1 MGEQLIRPYQ
11 ISIWED
17 RLVESDGESYYEEV
31 KIAEIGSDTMTSQ
44 NRVYSPVFKINT
56 NGEKTLTFSLK
67 YKYYD
72 ETVGDFVVNPFE
84 KFLVNERKVKLFY
97 KDEWHDF
104 VIKEK
109 EEESEEYTFSYTC
122 TDLFVQELSK
132 NGYGIT
138 FNTDLGNNQGTI
150 IELAEKTLEDTDWV
164 VDRVNSDL
172 LQQKIVEPIY
182 ECTVSGTFDALN
194 TDTNE
199 TVTIENEET
208 IYVFYSYIANREIV
222 DVQFLRAADREKWSY
237 DNNNAIIGTNYR
249 FPENI
254 SYDNLD
260 EPMAINYGSAAINIG
275 LINTESQG
283 YRLVY
288 NNLTTYDP
296 VMGRTVNTYRFT
308 YDDGLIQDIYNYS
321 DSHYGTSAILQNYV
335 TNGSNF
341 TTYNGTGITGWSEAV
356 DTNADRY
363 LDLGVTTFPELTSA
377 SALAQISEL
386 KQIKG
391 FLELETP
398 ANIENEGKYQYPFF
412 NSGIVDNAAFVG
424 GIAGGDEFL
433 LRVRYQWA
441 STKHGT
447 LNNPQ
452 TSNVR
457 AVVAG
462 YTLEPKTLAD
472 GSKVS
477 VKKINDKKIYIDF
490 DGDFQNG
497 NVIIN
502 TGKFNSNHDTY
513 LINGVVQT
521 PSDKYVYKETDD
533 DTEYIWSV
541 KDNSFKPKTN
551 RNFTNYYYTTAI
563 AKNSIS
569 QAKLADPTNRIG
581 LFIYKTNNNDQYT
594 YIEDI
599 EITKY
604 YEDANGNPI
613 FVGSA
618 PEAKTETVNNF
629 YLKPEDGM
637 TAESVE
643 LYSSL
648 NALASSLNINP
659 EKIELIKNEQCEK
672 ILSIEASKS
681 NCFNILQDLCETFEC
696 WLKINVEHDSIGR
709 IKLDKYHKPIK
720 KVCFKEYVG
729 KDNFAG
735 FKYGINLNSI
745 NRSIDSNE
753 FVTKLIVGQ
762 PASDYTTSGTLNIG
776 EARSNPSGESYIL
789 NFNYYLNQGLIKDK
803 VAFNEDLNNFNKALK
818 EKNVLIQN
826 LTDEYILASAALEHA
841 KANRNIYAESAEAAS
856 EKYAK
861 ALNDFETIVGQ
872 SYNDFMA
879 TNPDV
884 EQLEKNTA
892 LRKAIDDIY
901 AAAVQVNNY
910 RGLLTNINEEYN
922 NLNIKCNGVPS
933 YGVTVTTF
941 KSMTPGLPD
950 STKLVLSD
958 YIEGFKCNFR
968 SSTSPELNTDWESE
982 VNDKDFTEDIL
993 YDEIVIVA
1001 IPNNY
1006 ELEYAVNG
1014 EPHTKPLTNALVF
1027 EITRDDEGLTK
1038 SFRLVPTKD
1047 YENQFLGLKQQIDNA
1062 LAEKAEIE
1070 KEFYTKYSRFIQ
1082 EGTWESTDYIDNE
1095 LYYMDALQV
1104 SNASAQPKVSYTI
1117 NVMEIGELEG
1127 YENYNFDVGDRTYI
1141 EDTDFFG
1148 WETFRENGVI
1158 ADTPVKEIVV
1168 VTEVEWH
1175 LDEPET
1181 NVITVQN
1188 YKTQF
1193 EDLFQRISATVQSV
1207 EYNQASYAR
1216 AASILDANGHIN
1228 PSLLVGSLNAIAG
1241 NSFNLAAN
1249 GVLKVTDEGI
1259 IVRNLT
1265 NPGNLL
1271 IIKSRGIESSQDG
1284 GMTWQNL
1291 VSPQGVNTDRLT
1303 SGSIDTQNITI
1314 MDGESPSF
1322 RWDSNGISAY
1332 GFTESAPGRRLRST
1346 TDNKKI
1352 DLNTYVRY
1360 DKYGLYGVQN
1370 GEDYVATSLEDI
1382 KEKASFGLTWDGFFI
1397 KNKYRDGYV
1406 SISSTDDFQV
1416 VANGTERIKIGKFND
1431 NDKYGIR
1438 IKNDEGAT
1446 VFETDDNGDISMAG
1460 IIRAA
1465 GGEIG
1470 GFTIGQNNLH
1480 NGEFGRPGSVFLS
1493 TGYNSSIPIADATGT
1508 RDWAIAVGHT
1518 FGVDTDGRL
1527 YAMAANIHGNIYAE
1541 NGYFSGRIDATSGT
1555 FMNELRVGGGEKYIV
1570 LQGYP
1575 ERSDSLIAS
1584 SDYINN
1590 PTAGWA
1596 ISGYGDA
1603 IFNNVSVRGA
1613 IKTAVFE
1620 YNEIEAVGGAF
1631 LFRPSTTIKGARI
1644 RNNNIVLT
1652 LEKPNL
1658 FQVDEWVKL
1667 SNVNTASS
1675 DMGTILNDGGLTH
1688 VYKVISAN
1696 GKEVTLEGAAADFIA
1711 GDEPD
1716 ATYDSWGEVK
1726 YGYRPFTPGEDSNP
1740 EGPIAFN
1747 PEAWGLYELVNNEYV
1762 LTEDI
1767 EAIDGKIYY
1776 EQFYPDYT
1784 TVHFSELYSQED
1796 AAEYENLQNYVD
1808 LDITLGAPK
1817 YEVYFNDRG
1826 YIKNMNLEIRNTGV
1840 ETTDIIYDEI
1850 KTSFEDTST
1859 GEVWYYTIEK
1869 YIGNLA
1875 LFSLELKNTGEN
1887 FLVAQISEIYKAT
1900 PESAGVPDSYT
1911 RIYSDLNGEI
1921 PFVLKPLQ
1929 AQDTVDSLE
1938 GGSLISFGYHNS
1950 SDRYEDGIHN
1960 YGIGINS
1967 SDNYVNLPQR
1977 AISLFESEIHPND
1990 SVKVTY
1996 NYRGILGTLPPLSN
2010 KQVGVVYPAYMEG
2023 KQGIYTDNMY
2033 IGNAEKYIAFYK
2045 YTELNPDTQE
2055 LEEKANLRVVADQFI
2070 VSADDSDL
2078 VDIVNNSVYET
2089 AIEYCLSASTLTNTH
2104 ATVWMNI
2111 MPSTTEQAPYLWQ
2124 RTKITYNNGAIKYLP
2139 DDGGI
2144 GDGFYVE
2151 TSEGGAPGEDAITLS
2166 IQSSNGDIF
2175 RTNSDTSVLTVTI
2188 FKGATE
2194 ITSQNQLDS
2203 IYGQGQV
2210 SLQWSWKDINDNDF
2224 VLVPSSLLED
2234 DGFTFNIDGT
2244 MIILNK
2250 IFQCEL
2256 IYNEG
2261 D

>member
-56 NGEKTLTFSLK
+56 NGEKTLTFSLR

-172 LQQKIVEPIY
+172 LRQKIVEPIY
-182 ECTVSGTFDALN
+182 ECKVNGSFEALD
-194 TDTNE
+194 TETNE
-199 TVTIENEET
+199 TVTIENDEI
-208 IYVFYSYIANREIV
+208 IYVFYSYIANKEVV

-254 SYDNLD
+254 SYDNLN
-260 EPMAINYGSAAINIG
+260 EPMVINYGSAAINIG

-288 NNLTTYDP
+288 NNLSTYDP
-296 VMGRTVNTYRFT
+296 VMGRTVNIYRYN
-308 YDDGLIQDIYNYS
+308 YDDGYTQDIYNYT
-321 DSHYGTSAILQNYV
+321 DTHYGTSAILQNYV

-356 DTNADRY
+356 DTNTDRY
-363 LDLGVTTFPELTSA
+363 LSLGITTYPELTGA
-377 SALAQISEL
+377 AALAQISEL

-398 ANIENEGKYQYPFF
+398 ANDPDSKEKYQYPFF

-424 GIAGGDEFL
+424 GIRGGDKFL

-441 STKHGT
+441 PTKHGT

-462 YTLEPKTLAD
+462 YTLESKTLAD

-497 NVIIN
+497 NDIKN
-502 TGKFNSNHDTY
+502 TGKFNSNHSNY
-513 LINGVVQT
+513 LIDGVIQT
-521 PSDKYVYKETDD
+521 PSDKYVYKEADD
-533 DTEYIWSV
+533 DTEYVWSI
-541 KDNSFKPKTN
+541 KDNSFKPKTDE
-551 RNFTNYYYTTAI
+551 NFTNYYYTTAT
-563 AKNSIS
+563 ATQSIS

-581 LFIYKTNNNDQYT
+581 LFIYQTNDSDQYT

-618 PEAKTETVNNF
+618 PEAKTEVINNF
-629 YLKPEDGM
+629 YLKPEDGA
-637 TAESVE
+637 TSETVE

-648 NALASSLNINP
+648 ESLAKNLNIDVD
-659 EKIELIKNEQCEK
+659 KIELVKNEQYEK

-696 WLKINVEHDSIGR
+696 WLKINVAHDSIGR

-803 VAFNEDLNNFNKALK
+803 AAFNEDLNNFNKALK
-818 EKNVLIQN
+818 EKNILIQN
-826 LTDEYILASAALEHA
+826 LTDKYILASAALEHA

-861 ALNDFETIVGQ
+861 ALSDFETIVGQ

-910 RGLLTNINEEYN
+910 QGLLTNINKEYN
-922 NLNIKCNGVPS
+922 DLNIECNGVPS

-941 KSMTPGLPD
+941 KSTTEGLPD
-950 STKLVLSD
+950 STRLVLSD
-958 YIEGFKCNFR
+958 YIEGFKCIFSGPDEL
-968 SSTSPELNTDWESE
+968 SSSWESE
-982 VNDKDFTEDIL
+982 VNDKDFSEDIL
-993 YDEIVIVA
+993 YDKIIITA
-1001 IPNNY
+1001 IPTNY
-1006 ELEYAVNG
+1006 ELEYSING
-1014 EPHTKPLTNALVF
+1014 QSFTKALEGRMVF
-1027 EITRDDEGLTK
+1027 DITSEGEGWTRG
-1038 SFRLVPTKD
+1038 FRLVPTQD
-1047 YENQFLGLKQQIDNA
+1047 YEKEFIGLKQQIDIA
-1062 LAEKAEIE
+1062 LEEKSKIE

-1127 YENYNFDVGDRTYI
+1127 YENYNFNVGDRTYI

-1148 WETFRENGVI
+1148 WEYFEENGVD
-1158 ADTPVKEIVV
+1158 ASTPVKETVV

-1291 VSPQGVNTDRLT
+1291 VSPQGINTEKLT

-1322 RWDSNGISAY
+1322 RWDANGISAY
-1332 GFTESAPGRRLRST
+1332 GFTESASGRRLRST
-1346 TDNKKI
+1346 TDTKKI

-1370 GEDYVATSLEDI
+1370 GEDYVATSLDDI

-1431 NDKYGIR
+1431 NNKYGIR

-1460 IIRAA
+1460 TIRAA

-1470 GFTIGQNNLH
+1470 GFIITDNALSSGIIGDANSVLVS
-1480 NGEFGRPGSVFLS
+1480 PGYR
-1493 TGYNSSIPIADATGT
+1493 TSIPIAGSTGA
-1508 RDWAIAVGHT
+1508 RNWAFVASHN
-1518 FGVDTDGRL
+1518 FGVDTEGHL
-1527 YAMAANIHGNIYAE
+1527 YATAANIRGNIYAE
-1541 NGYFSGRIDATSGT
+1541 NGYFSGHIDATSGT

-1570 LQGYP
+1570 LQGYAD
-1575 ERSDSLIAS
+1575 RTDSLIAS

-1590 PTAGWA
+1590 PSAGWA

-1644 RNNNIVLT
+1644 RNNDIVLT

-1667 SNVNTASS
+1667 SNINSESS
-1675 DMGTILNDGGLTH
+1675 AGAILNDGGLTH
-1688 VYKVISAN
+1688 VYKIINQN
-1696 GKEVTLEGAAADFIA
+1696 GKEVTLEGAAKDFVTSESIESY
-1711 GDEPD
+1711 DE
-1716 ATYDSWGEVK
+1716 WGSIG
-1726 YGYRPFTPGEDSNP
+1726 YGYKPTSLIGEETNP
-1740 EGPIAFN
+1740 RDAE
-1747 PEAWGLYELVNNEYV
+1747 LYEFVNEEYI
-1762 LTEDI
+1762 LTQDTTIDSEKTYYQQYYPSYSTITFGDPLNFI
-1767 EAIDGKIYY
+1767 ELTIYDETSGKYR
-1776 EQFYPDYT
+1776 P
-1784 TVHFSELYSQED
+1784 
-1796 AAEYENLQNYVD
+1796 LQLN
-1808 LDITLGAPK
+1808 APR
-1817 YEVYFNDRG
+1817 YEVYFNDHS
-1826 YIKNMNLEIRNTGV
+1826 YIKNLNFDLRNTSSGSV
-1840 ETTDIIYDEI
+1840 EVTFNQIQTSYTNDI
-1850 KTSFEDTST
+1850 T
-1859 GEVWYYTIEK
+1859 GETWEYTIEK
-1869 YIGNLA
+1869 YIGNLS
-1875 LFSLELKNTGEN
+1875 LFSAELKNTGES
-1887 FLVAQISEIYKAT
+1887 FLIAQIQEVYKETSTSE
-1900 PESAGVPDSYT
+1900 GVETSYT
-1911 RIYSDLNGEI
+1911 RIYSNLLYEV
-1921 PFVLKPLQ
+1921 PFILSAQ
-1929 AQDTVDSLE
+1929 EAQDTVDSLE
-1938 GGSLISFGYHNS
+1938 GGSLISFGYHS
-1950 SDRYEDGIHN
+1950 SSSSYEDGIHN

-1977 AISLFESEIHPND
+1977 AISLFESEIHPDPNETI
-1990 SVKVTY
+1990 KVTY
-1996 NYRGILGTLPPLSN
+1996 NFRGILGTLPPINSFGLGSIYSN
-2010 KQVGVVYPAYMEG
+2010 YLQGT
-2023 KQGIYTDNMY
+2023 QGIYTDNMY
-2033 IGNAEKYIAFYK
+2033 IGDASRYLTFYTVPEHYELTQDTQVDNDK
-2045 YTELNPDTQE
+2045 TYYSKNNNVYTEVEPQGNENPHIEGWYEDIPSA
-2055 LEEKANLRVVADQFI
+2055 KNLRI
-2070 VSADDSDL
+2070 
-2078 VDIVNNSVYET
+2078 
-2089 AIEYCLSASTLTNTH
+2089 
-2104 ATVWMNI
+2104 
-2111 MPSTTEQAPYLWQ
+2111 
-2124 RTKITYNNGAIKYLP
+2124 NGADIIFTYEI
-2139 DDGGI
+2139 DGQTTTG
-2144 GDGFYVE
+2144 
-2151 TSEGGAPGEDAITLS
+2151 
-2166 IQSSNGDIF
+2166 
-2175 RTNSDTSVLTVTI
+2175 
-2188 FKGATE
+2188 
-2194 ITSQNQLDS
+2194 
-2203 IYGQGQV
+2203 
-2210 SLQWSWKDINDNDF
+2210 DINDVINDIEVDGGEGL
-2224 VLVPSSLLED
+2224 VLTITSNHSPSYDSSNISATLTAHLYQNGTEVTPYNAIQALNYQINWYINGTLDSLSGKNTNVYSVTAIDSVTVTAKLED
-2234 DGFTFNIDGT
+2234 IS
-2244 MIILNK
+2244 
-2250 IFQCEL
+2250 E
-2256 IYNEG
+2256 
-2261 D
+2261 